1 MGSMGA
7 FFGGLAQGLNQ
18 QLLYKQQKRD
28 QSQAFTEQ
36 LKQSEASQIRVS
48 EATAKPST
56 TWTDPD
62 TGVTHTG
69 LMAQAKKEL
78 YVYGKK
84 PPTTAVDT
92 WTDPDKADLY
102 KQQQL
107 HNFGLGADNDSNIIN
122 VGGVEINPKSI
133 VGKENTPGYAT
144 QMLHLIDSAVPITE
158 QGSGDAFD
166 PAALIPTVQS
176 LIKQIT
182 TPQLEDPTDEEN
194 SRVFLENV
202 DINNFPELQRL
213 AQTFPELKA
222 AFAQGII
229 PEQIYTD
236 SKSYKVEQIDMNG
249 TKVDIYVPT
258 GFEKT
263 NGPLPNQAGK
273 QTRELLQWNGLDTK
287 GDRHLAQFYERT
299 YWNAT
304 EGTSKFGLGAAM
316 LGMVHTSGP
325 VQRSANAAFLNQKI
339 EERYWQS
346 IPAAERTSQQDKQF
360 MRDFSDAAF
369 NMIPNEQYHKG
380 ANGKVYKDRNI
391 HAGRAAQDAIIK
403 QADERSQLG
412 FELTDDLYSMINLLE
427 KKGAATSYKF
437 AAQSGLDKLLD
448 PSSGLPAAFKEV
460 LTTLGGFFKR
470 KAGTL
475 TDDEALQNW
484 ENSEAADLM
493 RGMVASLENDPEVVD
508 ALKARKAQVAAGP
521 NAGVTLTARQE
532 EVIDRTHRRL
542 LRAKM
547 TYQFAAMFQG
557 GAGGRMIS
565 DQDFK
570 IVMTALFNAPNEEA
584 EASALKMLRAKLE
597 LNQFEN
603 FATAK
608 YGKTG
613 VHEAMISRYQAYFN
627 HRYNEGLRELGKAD
641 GLSTEDVKRSL
652 IEQADQL
659 STSVPAASTT
669 GENQPPLGGPG

>member
-7 FFGGLAQGLNQ
+7 FFGGLAQGMNQ
-18 QLLYKQQKRD
+18 QLIYKQQKRD
-28 QSQAFTEQ
+28 QAQAFTEQ

-48 EATAKPST
+48 KATAKPST
-56 TWTDPD
+56 DTWTDPD

-69 LMAQAKKEL
+69 LRAKAEKELYVYGKKPTTPTAVDTWTNPETNETHTGLRAQAEKEL

-84 PPTTAVDT
+84 PPTPTAVDT
-92 WTDPDKADLY
+92 FTHPESGEEFTGIRARLEGDLY
-102 KQQQL
+102 KQQQEQSL
-107 HNFGLGADNDSNIIN
+107 GLDPQDTDKDIMNI
-122 VGGVEINPKSI
+122 GGVEINPKSI
-133 VGKENTPGYAT
+133 VGKENTPGYAK
-144 QMLHLIDSAVPITE
+144 QMLHLINSAVPIAE
-158 QGSGDAFD
+158 QGQGVAFD
-166 PAALIPTVQS
+166 PAALIPAVQG

-182 TPQLEDPTDEEN
+182 TPQLEDPTDEQN

-202 DINNFPELQRL
+202 DLDNFPELKRL
-213 AQTFPELKA
+213 AENLPQLKA

-236 SKSYKVEQIDMNG
+236 SKSYRVEQVDMNG

-287 GDRHLAQFYERT
+287 GDRHLAPFYERT

-304 EGTSKFGLGAAM
+304 EGTNKFGLGAAM
-316 LGMVHTSGP
+316 LAMVHTSGP
-325 VQRSANAAFLNQKI
+325 VQRSANAAYLNKKI
-339 EERYWQS
+339 EDRYWQS
-346 IPAAERTSQQDKQF
+346 IPAEERTSQQDKQF

-412 FELTDDLYSMINLLE
+412 FELTDDLHSMINLLE
-427 KKGAATSYKF
+427 KKGSATSYKF

-448 PSSGLPAAFKEV
+448 PSSGIPAAFKEV
-460 LTTLGGFFKR
+460 VTTLGGFFKR
-470 KAGTL
+470 KAKAV
-475 TDDEALQNW
+475 TDNESMQNW
-484 ENSEAADLM
+484 ESSEAADFL
-493 RGMVASLENDPEVVD
+493 RGMVASMENDPEVID
-508 ALKARKAQVAAGP
+508 AINAKKAELAGP
-521 NAGVTLTARQE
+521 PGSRKPITKRQQ

-547 TYQFAAMFQG
+547 TYQLAAMFQG
-557 GAGGRMIS
+557 GAS
-565 DQDFK
+565 N
-570 IVMTALFNAPNEEA
+570 L
-584 EASALKMLRAKLE
+584 
-597 LNQFEN
+597 
-603 FATAK
+603 
-608 YGKTG
+608 
-613 VHEAMISRYQAYFN
+613 
-627 HRYNEGLRELGKAD
+627 
-641 GLSTEDVKRSL
+641 
-652 IEQADQL
+652 
-659 STSVPAASTT
+659 
-669 GENQPPLGGPG
+669 

>member
-18 QLLYKQQKRD
+18 QLIYKQQKRD
-28 QSQAFTEQ
+28 QAQAFTEQ
-36 LKQSEASQIRVS
+36 LKQSEASQIRVAK
-48 EATAKPST
+48 ATAKPST
-56 TWTDPD
+56 QPWTNPD
-62 TGVTHTG
+62 TGVTYTG
-69 LMAQAKKEL
+69 LRAQAEKEVWVL
-78 YVYGKK
+78 MARV
-84 PPTTAVDT
+84 
-92 WTDPDKADLY
+92 KADLY
-102 KQQQL
+102 QKEQEQL
-107 HNFGLGADNDSNIIN
+107 LGLDPQDTDKDIMNI
-122 VGGVEINPKSI
+122 GGVEINPKSI
-133 VGKENTPGYAT
+133 VGKENTPGYAK
-144 QMLHLIDSAVPITE
+144 QMLHLINSAVPIAE
-158 QGSGDAFD
+158 QGLGVDFD
-166 PAALIPTVQS
+166 PAALIPAVQG
-176 LIKQIT
+176 IVKQIT
-182 TPQLEDPTDEEN
+182 TPQLEDPTDEQN
-194 SRVFLENV
+194 SPVFFENV
-202 DINNFPELQRL
+202 DLDNFPELKRL
-213 AQTFPELKA
+213 AQNLPELKA

-236 SKSYKVEQIDMNG
+236 SKSYRVEQVDMNG
-249 TKVDIYVPT
+249 TKVDVYVPT

-273 QTRELLQWNGLDTK
+273 QTREILQWNGLDTK
-287 GDRHLAQFYERT
+287 GDRHLAPFYERT
-299 YWNAT
+299 YWNVT

-316 LGMVHTSGP
+316 LAMVHVSGP
-325 VQRSANAAFLNQKI
+325 VQRSANAAYLNQKI
-339 EERYWQS
+339 EDRYWQS
-346 IPAAERTSQQDKQF
+346 IPAEERTAQQDKQF

-391 HAGRAAQDAIIK
+391 HADRAAQDAIIK

-412 FELTDDLYSMINLLE
+412 FELTDDLHSMINLLE
-427 KKGAATSYKF
+427 KRGAAASYKF

-448 PSSGLPAAFKEV
+448 PSSGIPAAFKEV
-460 LTTLGGFFKR
+460 VTTLGGFFKR
-470 KAGTL
+470 KARAV
-475 TDDEALQNW
+475 TDDESMQNW
-484 ENSEAADLM
+484 ESSEAADFL
-493 RGMVASLENDPEVVD
+493 RGMVASMENDPEVID
-508 ALKARKAQVAAGP
+508 ALNAKKAELAGP
-521 NAGVTLTARQE
+521 PGSRKPITKRQQ

-613 VHEAMISRYQAYFN
+613 VHEAMISRYQALFN
-627 HRYNEGLRELGKAD
+627 HKYNEGLRELGMAD
-641 GLSTEDVKRSL
+641 GLSAEDVKRGL
-652 IEQADQL
+652 IEQADKL
-659 STSVPAASTT
+659 STDYVPAASTT
-669 GENQPPLGGPG
+669 NINEPPLGSPG